1 MKKTSCSVY
10 NIHFQIFLHMK
21 TIQKIIITLCLT
33 LTGNTVSAHPP
44 KDISVIYDPVNN
56 EITIFIEHY
65 SGDPKTHYVEIISV
79 SDEKNILATQSFAN
93 QTSNDGHV
101 CKMILTGKKT
111 GDSVTI
117 YSKCNKFGKKRKTI
131 VL

>member
-1 MKKTSCSVY
+1 
-10 NIHFQIFLHMK
+10 MK
-21 TIQKIIITLCLT
+21 TGQKIIVTFCLI

-44 KDISVIYDPVNN
+44 KDISAIYDPASK

-65 SGDPKTHYVEIISV
+65 SGDPKTHYVEIITV
-79 SDEKNILATQSFAN
+79 SDEKATLATQSFTN
-93 QTSNDGHV
+93 QTSNDGQV
-101 CKMILTGKKT
+101 CKIILTGKKS

-117 YSKCNKFGKKRKTI
+117 YSKCNKFGKKRKTV